1 MVRYGVLQDLPGT
14 GKQLVDEMIVNK
26 AGNIPVLLQWM
37 LGQEATLQSGF
48 LQRFRYDVL
57 EDTRQRFM
65 GEAQVER
72 LREDHGIYLVFDSRM
87 NVAGLTPE
95 TIPLVAKAVA
105 EVMS

>member
-1 MVRYGVLQDLPGT
+1 MFS
-14 GKQLVDEMIVNK
+14 
-26 AGNIPVLLQWM
+26 LL
-37 LGQEATLQSGF
+37 GASPE
-48 LQRFRYDVL
+48 
-57 EDTRQRFM
+57 
-65 GEAQVER
+65 QVER